1 MAPRH
6 ADEASFQAQEL
17 ALLIDGAASY
27 AIYMLDPKGFVTIWN
42 KGAERLKGWK
52 EAEVL
57 GQHSSIF
64 YPQPAIESGDPQR
77 DLERAQALGRL
88 EKEEWRLRKNGTEF
102 LAHVTITPLYGPDGE
117 LRGFGKVV
125 RDVTDE
131 RATERRLQAN
141 ASQIESILATV
152 PDAMIIINERG
163 EIISFS
169 AAAERM
175 FGLGEAD
182 VVGSNVSRLMPVP
195 DRDLHDGYLQRY
207 LTTGERRIIGIGR
220 TVTGLRGDG
229 TTFPMELSVGEAVND
244 SAHIFTGFIRDLTE
258 QQAAEERIEELRS
271 GLVHAARVSAMGTMA
286 STLAHELNQPIT
298 AVVNY
303 VTGVRNLLAEDDP
316 ANADMI
322 VEALDEAVNEAIRA
336 GNIVRR
342 LREFVSRGDVE
353 KTIEHLPELVD
364 DAAKLALIGAREKGI
379 ETRFRLDP
387 DLPPVLVDRVQTQ
400 QVLINLMRNAIE
412 AMVDSPER
420 VLTISAAAEAPNLVH
435 VTVGDT
441 GKGVPPELVHDL
453 FRAFNST
460 KPDGMGLGLSICRT
474 IVEAN
479 GGRLWMEPREP
490 YGCAFHFTLFRA
502 EGESVP

>member
-1 MAPRH
+1 MALQH
-6 ADEASFQAQEL
+6 ADDASFQAQEL
-17 ALLIDGAASY
+17 ALLIDGAAGY
-27 AIYMLDPKGFVTIWN
+27 AIYMLDPHGFVTIWN

-64 YPQPAIESGDPQR
+64 YPQQAAESGEPQA
-77 DLERAQALGRL
+77 DLDQAQALGRL

-131 RATERRLQAN
+131 RAVERRLQAN

-152 PDAMIIINERG
+152 PDAMIVINERG

-169 AAAERM
+169 SAAERM
-175 FGLGEAD
+175 FGLREAD
-182 VVGSNVSRLMPVP
+182 VVGTNVSRLMPVP
-195 DRDLHDGYLQRY
+195 DRDLHDSYLQRY
-207 LTTGERRIIGIGR
+207 LATGERRIIGVGR

-229 TTFPMELSVGEAVND
+229 TTFPMELSVGEAIGE

-258 QQAAEERIEELRS
+258 QQAADKRIEELRA

-298 AVVNY
+298 AVVNF

-316 ANADMI
+316 ANIDMI
-322 VEALDEAVNEAIRA
+322 GDALDEAVNEAMRA

-342 LREFVSRGDVE
+342 LREFVARGDVE
-353 KTIEHLPELVD
+353 KTLAHLPELVD
-364 DAAKLALIGAREKGI
+364 DAAKLALIDGREKGI

-412 AMVDSPER
+412 AMGDSSER

-435 VTVGDT
+435 VIVEDT
-441 GKGVPPELVHDL
+441 GKGVAPEVAHDL
-453 FRAFNST
+453 FRAFKST

-479 GGRLWMEPREP
+479 GGRLWMEPRE
-490 YGCAFHFTLFRA
+490 GGGSAFHFTLFRA
-502 EGESVP
+502 EEESMP